1 MYPSNDE
8 RSSSTCSEEPCR
20 MLIEH
25 ANDGI
30 TFPPWLNGEGLR
42 RACRLFRS
50 FAGFLTAA
58 LAAIPL
64 TAFAGVTLRVGVYEN
79 SPKIFMSESGRP
91 AGIFMDVLEVIA
103 EEEGWTLEFV
113 PGTWAQGLDRL
124 AAGELDLMPDVALT
138 QAREALY
145 QFHAEPVLS
154 DWFQIYAR
162 PGSGIRSLLD
172 LDGKSVSLLDRSI
185 QQDAFEEALDGFGLQ
200 VNLLPLPDYAEAF
213 AAVERGSA
221 DAVIAN
227 RFYGAAHARDRGFE
241 DTAIIFNPTR
251 LFFAAPKDADVGVLQ
266 AIDRHL
272 DQMKKDPLSVYYES
286 LRRWTSEPVGFQLS
300 MWIKG
305 VGVVVAVLLLLS
317 TVWSITLKHQVAVQM
332 RELRARNEENAR
344 LYEEVRRRAGE
355 LEKRVAER
363 TAELKTAKDRAESA
377 DRLKSAFLATMS
389 HELRTP
395 MNSIIG
401 FTGILLQEL
410 AGPMNEEQRKQLGM
424 VRGSAQHLLAL
435 INDVLD
441 VSKIEAGQLEVRHE
455 TFDLRRSVEK
465 VVDVVRPMADKKG
478 LRLNVDVGPGIGKL
492 ASDPRRVE
500 QVLLNLLNNA
510 IKFTEKGDVT
520 LTAVAADRVVRIS
533 VADAGIGIKPEDVAK
548 LFQPFVQI
556 ETGLSRRHE
565 GTGLGLV
572 ISRRLATLLGGD
584 IEVRSEW
591 GKGSVFTFTLP
602 NKRPEEA

>member
-1 MYPSNDE
+1 MNTEHRALSGE
-8 RSSSTCSEEPCR
+8 RRRQSS
-20 MLIEH
+20 
-25 ANDGI
+25 
-30 TFPPWLNGEGLR
+30 R
-42 RACRLFRS
+42 RLWGFARL
-50 FAGFLTAA
+50 LPVA

-64 TAFAGVTLRVGVYEN
+64 AATAGVSLRVGVYEN
-79 SPKIFMSESGRP
+79 SPKVFMSETGRP
-91 AGIFMDVLEVIA
+91 AGIFIDVIEMIA

-113 PGTWAQGLDRL
+113 PGTWAEGLDRL
-124 AAGELDLMPDVALT
+124 IAGELDLMPDVALT
-138 QAREALY
+138 QARETIY
-145 QFHAEPVLS
+145 SFHAEPVLS

-172 LDGKSVSLLDRSI
+172 LDGKIVSLLDRSI
-185 QQDAFEEALDGFGLQ
+185 QQDAFEEALDGFGLK
-200 VNLLPLPDYAEAF
+200 VNLLPLPDYAAAF
-213 AAVERGSA
+213 AMVENGDA

-227 RFYGAAHARDRGFE
+227 RFYGAAHARGRGFE

-251 LFFAAPKDADVGVLQ
+251 LFFAAPKDADVAVLQ

-272 DQMKKDPLSVYYES
+272 EQMKKDPSSVYYRS
-286 LRRWTSEPVGFQLS
+286 LRHWTSEPVGFQLS
-300 MWIKG
+300 VWVKW
-305 VGVVVAVLLLLS
+305 VGAVAAVLLLLS
-317 TVWSITLKHQVAVQM
+317 IVWSITLKHQVALQT

-344 LYEEVRRRAGE
+344 LYEEVRVRAGD

-363 TAELKTAKDRAESA
+363 TAELETARDRAESA

-395 MNSIIG
+395 LNSIIG

-410 AGPMNEEQRKQLGM
+410 AGPLNEEQQKQLGM

-441 VSKIEAGQLEVRHE
+441 ISKIEAGQLEVCRE
-455 TFDLRRSVEK
+455 VFDLCRSVEK
-465 VVDVVRPMADKKG
+465 VVGVVKPMADKKG
-478 LRLNVDVGPGIGKL
+478 LRLNVEMGPGIGKL
-492 ASDPRRVE
+492 VSDPRRVE

-510 IKFTEKGDVT
+510 VKFTEKDAAVKV
-520 LTAVAADRVVRIS
+520 TAVAADGVVRIS
-533 VADAGIGIKPEDVAK
+533 VADEGVGIKPEDLDK
-548 LFQPFVQI
+548 LFQPFRQI

-572 ISRRLATLLGGD
+572 ICRRLATLLGGD

-602 NKRPEEA
+602 DMQPEES